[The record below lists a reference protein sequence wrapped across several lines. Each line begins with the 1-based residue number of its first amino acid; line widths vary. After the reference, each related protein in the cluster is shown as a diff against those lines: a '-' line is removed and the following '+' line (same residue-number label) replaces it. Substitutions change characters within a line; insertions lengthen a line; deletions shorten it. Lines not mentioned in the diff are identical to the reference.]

1 MQVTSTQLNIKL
13 NQVFILNILEAKMST
28 YIKVFAS
35 LFSVLVFQMFSGC
48 TTMPEKTRTLVG
60 DYQPPEWVNKGSGAF
75 KDVNE
80 KVFYGVGLAD
90 GMKNLSLQ
98 RTTADDR
105 AIANLATQMSSVVKR
120 LKKDYESITAAGTQ
134 TTERENVDNA
144 MKLLVNE
151 TVNGA
156 RIIDHWEHPGKNVLY
171 ALARIE
177 LESFKKQVESH
188 KELSEESRS
197 EIKKRAEKLHE
208 EMTKEGL

>member
-1 MQVTSTQLNIKL
+1 
-13 NQVFILNILEAKMST
+13 
-28 YIKVFAS
+28 
-35 LFSVLVFQMFSGC
+35 
-48 TTMPEKTRTLVG
+48 
-60 DYQPPEWVNKGSGAF
+60 
-75 KDVNE
+75 
-80 KVFYGVGLAD
+80 
-90 GMKNLSLQ
+90 
-98 RTTADDR
+98 
-105 AIANLATQMSSVVKR
+105 MSSVVKR
-120 LKKDYESITAAGTQ
+120 LKKDYESITAAGPQ

>member
-1 MQVTSTQLNIKL
+1 
-13 NQVFILNILEAKMST
+13 MSEE
-28 YIKVFAS
+28 
-35 LFSVLVFQMFSGC
+35 
-48 TTMPEKTRTLVG
+48 P
-60 DYQPPEWVNKGSGAF
+60 YQPPEWVNKGSGAF

-105 AIANLATQMSSVVKR
+105 AIANLATQMSAVVKR
-120 LKKDYESITAAGTQ
+120 LKKDYESITAAGPQ

-177 LESFKKQVESH
+177 LYSSKCVKNIFTRVFPMINNSCSIYSFIDQQ
-188 KELSEESRS
+188 
-197 EIKKRAEKLHE
+197 LHCIVYIFSFRCLG
-208 EMTKEGL
+208 TGSSNTFIIFF